1 MKKLFRQ
8 LDTLCLPI
16 NEYAITGSGP
26 LYVHGLIPSL
36 KNDLDIIARN
46 EAWEKSLNHG
56 IPKNGEFGDLIINLF
71 NNQIQIFNGWS
82 ISNESVNE
90 IIKNSEIYSGYPFV
104 SLEHVLSWKKKL
116 MRPKDKYHICLLY
129 TSDAADE

>member
-82 ISNESVNE
+82 ISN
-90 IIKNSEIYSGYPFV
+90 
-104 SLEHVLSWKKKL
+104 
-116 MRPKDKYHICLLY
+116 
-129 TSDAADE
+129 

>member
-56 IPKNGEFGDLIINLF
+56 IPKNGELGDLIINLF

-116 MRPKDKYHICLLY
+116 MRPKDKYHIKLIEEY
-129 TSDAADE
+129 QDNP